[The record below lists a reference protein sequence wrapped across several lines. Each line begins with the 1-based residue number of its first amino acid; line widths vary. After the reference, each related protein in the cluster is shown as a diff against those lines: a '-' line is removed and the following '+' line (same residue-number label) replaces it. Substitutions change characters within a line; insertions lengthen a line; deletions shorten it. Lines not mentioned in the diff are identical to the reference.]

1 MEHQM
6 VYYGRLGKK
15 VDILWNKNSS
25 TGCKWSSL
33 NVSGSYNPWLR
44 WLLRFAEGAHL
55 SFISE
60 RCLAPRR
67 AAMLFV
73 DAERMGISQLKSHR
87 NDTKRLLTL
96 GHSNWTICSLLNWF
110 CSNNF
115 SIFSPASHN
124 KLILYPA
131 EREKEG
137 SNRGR
142 KWGKGNPQKLMTP
155 RGFWPWDIQ
164 TGLFAAYQTD
174 FVPKNVRLFPQPP
187 IINQFFILQR
197 EEGGKQQGQKMWRG
211 NSSIFNAFPSSLDSV
226 TAKSVAASPNLT

>member
-1 MEHQM
+1 MGGWVKRWISFETKTVQQAANGPVWM
-6 VYYGRLGKK
+6 WRSASRVVILDC
-15 VDILWNKNSS
+15 VDFFKS
-25 TGCKWSSL
+25 
-33 NVSGSYNPWLR
+33 
-44 WLLRFAEGAHL
+44 FAEGAHL

-197 EEGGKQQGQKMWRG
+197 EEGGKLKVLEKGKG
-211 NSSIFNAFPSSLDSV
+211 NSKLDDTKV
-226 TAKSVAASPNLT
+226 CVCVCVWR